1 MNWRVSG
8 WSAALALS
16 SGSLLVPVAPW
27 FSWRPGRRLRTRSSL
42 AVPGVRPL
50 AKPLAAWA
58 LAGCGWKALGRQ
70 AARTYSNL
78 QAGCQMDDRAGW
90 LLLLLLYLGEVGRY
104 LPGRRPRLRQFIL
117 CHDRYHSST
126 HRCWSCC
133 CSSSSARSSHVQM
146 AWLHPT
152 TPLTP
157 SLWLPVPFLCAQDRS
172 RRTQDAEER
181 HTTRDRRTLRP
192 STPPCLR
199 LSFFYLRAGPCAR

>member
-1 MNWRVSG
+1 MSGRWRSHWRRGRWLVAGGRPSG
-8 WSAALALS
+8 GRL
-16 SGSLLVPVAPW
+16 
-27 FSWRPGRRLRTRSSL
+27 PGLTATSRL
-42 AVPGVRPL
+42 G
-50 AKPLAAWA
+50 
-58 LAGCGWKALGRQ
+58 
-70 AARTYSNL
+70 ARWTTG
-78 QAGCQMDDRAGW
+78 QAGCCCCCCTWER
-90 LLLLLLYLGEVGRY
+90 YLGRY

-146 AWLHPT
+146 PWLHPT

-199 LSFFYLRAGPCAR
+199 LSFFFFLRAGPCAR